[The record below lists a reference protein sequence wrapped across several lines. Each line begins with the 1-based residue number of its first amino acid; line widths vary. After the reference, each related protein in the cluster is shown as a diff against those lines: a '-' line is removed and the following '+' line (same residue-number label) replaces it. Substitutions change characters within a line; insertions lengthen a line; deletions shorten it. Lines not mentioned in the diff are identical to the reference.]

1 MACFLRRSIDIF
13 LLLHFVGNVDASG
26 GQNDAPNNSARMIP
40 RGSFFLRNPYF
51 EGSCRVSNFHGV
63 NPEAGRLRFDVTY
76 KRLGQN
82 IFKTIDFFHV
92 AEFDA
97 DVEALF
103 AELIFP
109 PSFQYPPP
117 VSDKSCRVDRYT
129 DRL

>member
-1 MACFLRRSIDIF
+1 ME
-13 LLLHFVGNVDASG
+13 V
-26 GQNDAPNNSARMIP
+26 
-40 RGSFFLRNPYF
+40 FFWNPYF

-117 VSDKSCRVDRYT
+117 MSDKSCRVDRYT